1 MDYPIYLSQIMLR
14 HQEVPIHQI
23 TQLGIISVVYKYP
36 VFIDHF

>member
-1 MDYPIYLSQIMLR
+1 MHYPIYLSQIMLR

-23 TQLGIISVVYKYP
+23 TQLGIISGVYKYP